1 MKYMSQSENGIE
13 LVLSLNE
20 LYLLNNCINEAL
32 ELGNEFS
39 IRVGQENEFAR
50 KLMKEIQEVILKA
63 RFSNA

>member
-1 MKYMSQSENGIE
+1 MSQSENGIE